1 MANNRFRLQT
11 LLDLSHARMDDAA
24 RKLGQLLAG
33 EQEGAQ
39 RLTLLTQ
46 YRDEYHQRFLD
57 AARQGVDRE
66 LWANYQAFLGRL
78 DEAIAQQQA
87 ALATSRQRTTDGQR
101 AWLDQRNKAKAFD
114 TLSQRHLAALHR
126 AEGRAEQKM
135 SDEHAAKTMHGK
147 DKDDEPTN

>member
-126 AEGRAEQKM
+126 AEARAEQKM
-135 SDEHAAKTMHGK
+135 SDEHAAKTMHGL